1 MFEVVQKAMY
11 RETWGELVPAEFVGV
26 RKEQGATTVEAT
38 I

>member
-1 MFEVVQKAMY
+1 MY
-11 RETWGELVPAEFVGV
+11 RETWGELGPSEVVGV